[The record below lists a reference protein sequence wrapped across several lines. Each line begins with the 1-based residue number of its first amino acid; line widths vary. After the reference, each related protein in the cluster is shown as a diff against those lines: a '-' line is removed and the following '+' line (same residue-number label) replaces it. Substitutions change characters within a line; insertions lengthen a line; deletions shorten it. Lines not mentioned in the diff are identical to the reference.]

1 MGTMDIMEVMVIK
14 AATTLLTF
22 LILTFQ
28 NIIIPMEVM
37 PFHFMVELL
46 SLSTLVIRT
55 LLIITDTTDITNMV
69 HFQKDILL
77 TLIFMGFK
85 TMDLMSIIAIWML
98 SLLVTSWV
106 QHVILLDYAVM
117 QRNQDSKLFLD
128 LISQVLLFMENKMLD
143 LKLELMDKILL
154 SQDSM

>member
-1 MGTMDIMEVMVIK
+1 VPVHLLLPSDHLTVITITITNINSKLQHTIFMGTMDIMEVMVIK

-37 PFHFMVELL
+37 PFHFMVEQL

-98 SLLVTSWV
+98 SLLVTS
-106 QHVILLDYAVM
+106 
-117 QRNQDSKLFLD
+117 
-128 LISQVLLFMENKMLD
+128 
-143 LKLELMDKILL
+143 
-154 SQDSM
+154 

>member
-14 AATTLLTF
+14 AATTLLTL

>member
-1 MGTMDIMEVMVIK
+1 VPVHLLLPSDHLTVITITITNINSKLQHTIFMGTMDIMEVMVIK

-98 SLLVTSWV
+98 SLLVTS
-106 QHVILLDYAVM
+106 
-117 QRNQDSKLFLD
+117 
-128 LISQVLLFMENKMLD
+128 
-143 LKLELMDKILL
+143 
-154 SQDSM
+154 

>member
-1 MGTMDIMEVMVIK
+1 MPVHLLLPSDHLTVITITITNISSKLQHTIFMGTMDIMEVMVIK

-98 SLLVTSWV
+98 SLLVTS
-106 QHVILLDYAVM
+106 
-117 QRNQDSKLFLD
+117 
-128 LISQVLLFMENKMLD
+128 
-143 LKLELMDKILL
+143 
-154 SQDSM
+154 

>member
-1 MGTMDIMEVMVIK
+1 MPVHLLLPSDHLTVITITITNINSKLQHTIFMGTMDIMEVMVIK

-69 HFQKDILL
+69 HFQKVILHI
-77 TLIFMGFK
+77 LIFMGFK

-98 SLLVTSWV
+98 SLLVTS
-106 QHVILLDYAVM
+106 
-117 QRNQDSKLFLD
+117 
-128 LISQVLLFMENKMLD
+128 
-143 LKLELMDKILL
+143 
-154 SQDSM
+154 

>member
-1 MGTMDIMEVMVIK
+1 VPVHLLLPSDHLTVITITITNINSKLQHTIFMGTMDIMEVMVIK
-14 AATTLLTF
+14 AATTLLTL

-46 SLSTLVIRT
+46 SLFTLVIRT

-98 SLLVTSWV
+98 SLLVTS
-106 QHVILLDYAVM
+106 
-117 QRNQDSKLFLD
+117 
-128 LISQVLLFMENKMLD
+128 
-143 LKLELMDKILL
+143 
-154 SQDSM
+154 

>member
-1 MGTMDIMEVMVIK
+1 MPVHLLLPSDHLTVITITITNINSKLQHTIFMGTMDIMEVMVIK
-14 AATTLLTF
+14 AATTLLTL

-69 HFQKDILL
+69 HFQKVILH
-77 TLIFMGFK
+77 TLIFIGFK

-98 SLLVTSWV
+98 SLLVTS
-106 QHVILLDYAVM
+106 
-117 QRNQDSKLFLD
+117 
-128 LISQVLLFMENKMLD
+128 
-143 LKLELMDKILL
+143 
-154 SQDSM
+154 

>member
-1 MGTMDIMEVMVIK
+1 VPVHLLLPSDHLTVITITITNINSKLQHTIFMGTMDIMEVMVIK
-14 AATTLLTF
+14 TATTLLTF

-37 PFHFMVELL
+37 PFHFMVEQL

-69 HFQKDILL
+69 HFQKVILH

-98 SLLVTSWV
+98 SLLVTS
-106 QHVILLDYAVM
+106 
-117 QRNQDSKLFLD
+117 
-128 LISQVLLFMENKMLD
+128 
-143 LKLELMDKILL
+143 
-154 SQDSM
+154 

>member
-1 MGTMDIMEVMVIK
+1 MPVHLLLPSDHLTVITITITNINSKLQHTIFMGTMDIMEVMVIK

-98 SLLVTSWV
+98 SLLVTS
-106 QHVILLDYAVM
+106 
-117 QRNQDSKLFLD
+117 
-128 LISQVLLFMENKMLD
+128 
-143 LKLELMDKILL
+143 
-154 SQDSM
+154 